1 MLNNVNSG
9 NRIGPQPGADST
21 PHTEHATPASDAGVA
36 RRSASNHA
44 LSGLTTSN
52 DTPRGDGSPRITA
65 RSSAPEQRD
74 SHGGA
79 STSTTPSNPSSTA
92 AATTSG
98 APPAPP
104 PRSPMR
110 PASLSQ
116 GTSGTTATTSGAPPI
131 PPRSPNR
138 PKPPGTGST
147 DTASSAAPTPSTAS
161 TQHALP
167 PPGNARPGTSSAAS
181 LHPPPAR
188 IPLSR
193 PTPPPPVLP
202 RRNPARL
209 LRQGTTPAHHASTA
223 ASSASHEADAGT
235 ALPFQPHPLQL
246 ALDASDAA
254 SSSAAPPRPLASHD
268 EIASAALTG
277 VPQRLPPIPEQD
289 EQIAQVHQDI
299 AQLNVPAP
307 TDAEMA
313 AVQAL
318 VEQMPAAD
326 LQDPQQ
332 RQMLEAVTKMLNDVI
347 HAVTHSQVGG
357 VSLSD
362 IANNNFDNTYAKGL
376 VSMANSIVARTA
388 SVYVPTLG
396 RQLVGQRT
404 AEGMDHRQWSNSAR
418 SAFGTALTFVPIAL
432 LLAGAVRDAQK
443 GRATDASKI
452 SRYALAAVGGAMMI
466 AGLGTGAMG
475 GAAASLAAYVL
486 YCAMRDGVQS
496 FVKLAPKESKQPQVG
511 ESMASGGAYAVDQ
524 MAAGSGMAYTASP
537 SGAGAAGEPLQTEHG
552 AERAGYNLG
561 GEVMDDMVSNAI
573 TARGMPQLTLSG
585 KIPSMSEL
593 ADTLTGAFPG
603 RATLFTAS
611 TILSQIVAEN
621 MTGAS
626 PATQTNINNLAVGL
640 MLGLLLYT
648 PFAQMGNT
656 KEPAGSEPAA
666 PPHASIE
673 ALPDDPAHHV

>member
-1 MLNNVNSG
+1 
-9 NRIGPQPGADST
+9 T
-21 PHTEHATPASDAGVA
+21 
-36 RRSASNHA
+36 
-44 LSGLTTSN
+44 
-52 DTPRGDGSPRITA
+52 
-65 RSSAPEQRD
+65 
-74 SHGGA
+74 
-79 STSTTPSNPSSTA
+79 
-92 AATTSG
+92 
-98 APPAPP
+98 
-104 PRSPMR
+104 
-110 PASLSQ
+110 
-116 GTSGTTATTSGAPPI
+116 
-131 PPRSPNR
+131 
-138 PKPPGTGST
+138 
-147 DTASSAAPTPSTAS
+147 
-161 TQHALP
+161 
-167 PPGNARPGTSSAAS
+167 AAS

-209 LRQGTTPAHHASTA
+209 IRQGSTPAHHGSTASTSA
-223 ASSASHEADAGT
+223 AHDTNTDAE
-235 ALPFQPHPLQL
+235 LPFQPHPLQL
-246 ALDASDAA
+246 ALTGSEATRP
-254 SSSAAPPRPLASHD
+254 AAPPRPLASHD
-268 EIASAALTG
+268 EIASAALAG
-277 VPQRLPPIPEQD
+277 VPIHLPPIPEQD
-289 EQIAQVHQDI
+289 ERIAQTHNDI
-299 AQLNVPAP
+299 ALLNVPAP

-326 LQDPQQ
+326 VNDPLHH
-332 RQMLEAVTKMLNDVI
+332 QMLEAVTQMLSQVI
-347 HAVTHSQVGG
+347 HSVTHAEVGG

-404 AEGMDHRQWSNSAR
+404 AEGMDNHQWSNSAR
-418 SAFGTALTFVPIAL
+418 TAFGTALTFVPIAL

-466 AGLGTGAMG
+466 AGLGTGAMA

-496 FVKLAPKESKQPQVG
+496 FVKLSPKEDKQPQLG

-537 SGAGAAGEPLQTEHG
+537 SGAGAAGEPLQTGHG

-561 GEVMDDMVSNAI
+561 GEVMDDLVSNAI

-585 KIPSMSEL
+585 KIPSLGDL
-593 ADTLTGAFPG
+593 ADTVTGAFPG

-626 PATQTNINNLAVGL
+626 PATQTNINNLSVAL

-656 KEPAGSEPAA
+656 KTPAGPETDEAEPAA
-666 PPHASIE
+666 PAQGRIE
-673 ALPDDPAHHV
+673 ELHEDPAHRV

>member
-1 MLNNVNSG
+1 MLNNVKSG
-9 NRIGPQPGADST
+9 SRIGPQSGAESST
-21 PHTEHATPASDAGVA
+21 HTEHPNPDTDVGEA

-44 LSGLTTSN
+44 LSSLTSST

-65 RSSAPEQRD
+65 RSSSPD
-74 SHGGA
+74 SHDAAPTPA
-79 STSTTPSNPSSTA
+79 STSTPRS
-92 AATTSG
+92 
-98 APPAPP
+98 APPTLP
-104 PRSPMR
+104 PRSPLR
-110 PASLSQ
+110 TAGQSQ
-116 GTSGTTATTSGAPPI
+116 GTSTTSSTPGAPPPI
-131 PPRSPNR
+131 PPRAANR
-138 PKPPGTGST
+138 PKPPGMTAT
-147 DTASSAAPTPSTAS
+147 DTATSSAS
-161 TQHALP
+161 TQHAPPPP
-167 PPGNARPGTSSAAS
+167 PPGTARPGGSTAAS

-188 IPLSR
+188 IPISR

-209 LRQGTTPAHHASTA
+209 LRQGSTPPHHGSTASTSTA
-223 ASSASHEADAGT
+223 HEADTDT

-246 ALDASDAA
+246 AMTGASEA
-254 SSSAAPPRPLASHD
+254 STSATPPRPLATHD
-268 EIASAALTG
+268 EIASAAFTG
-277 VPQRLPPIPEQD
+277 VPLRLPPIAEQD
-289 EQIAQVHQDI
+289 EQITQVHQDI

-307 TDAEMA
+307 TEAEMA

-326 LQDPQQ
+326 VHDPQQ
-332 RQMLEAVTKMLNDVI
+332 RQMLAAVTQMLNQVI

-376 VSMANSIVARTA
+376 VSLANSVVARTA

-404 AEGMDHRQWSNSAR
+404 AEGMGHQQWSNNAR
-418 SAFGTALTFVPIAL
+418 TAFGSALTFVPIAL

-443 GRATDASKI
+443 GRATDTSKI

-496 FVKLAPKESKQPQVG
+496 FVKLGPKESKQPQLG

-537 SGAGAAGEPLQTEHG
+537 SGAGAAGEPLQTSHG

-561 GEVMDDMVSNAI
+561 GEVMDDLVSNAI

-585 KIPSMSEL
+585 KMPSLGDL
-593 ADTLTGAFPG
+593 ADTVTGAFPA

-621 MTGAS
+621 MTSAS
-626 PATQTNINNLAVGL
+626 PSTQTNINNLSTAL

-656 KEPAGSEPAA
+656 KEPAGSESAA
-666 PPHASIE
+666 PSHASIE
-673 ALPDDPAHHV
+673 ELHDDPAHRV